1 MWHIEKL
8 SAFLSHPYRTANGER
23 TCIHRLRFQDLY
35 CIMCHAIK
43 KNSIS
48 LDYSTEIWCWN
59 IISKHLIPKIVLNL
73 QFLQKVKFSKV
84 DRHCLIFNPISFKSV
99 SEGVISD
106 ALLSKKNQK
115 CNYDHFFQ
123 PKWAPKI

>member
-1 MWHIEKL
+1 MQL
-8 SAFLSHPYRTANGER
+8 
-23 TCIHRLRFQDLY
+23 
-35 CIMCHAIK
+35 K

-106 ALLSKKNQK
+106 ALLSKKKNKK

-123 PKWAPKI
+123 PK